1 MAEGN
6 DVIFE
11 LCSKYKFL
19 QPYTIP
25 GNAVSEYSSRHV
37 GICVNMREFSGV
49 YDSHY
54 SKAEDNSIINPSIH
68 STLIV
73 PHSIESNQSATHSLS
88 QTDPKLNGSH
98 NIGEWNLDSND
109 ESAYSQLKL
118 LRVKHFNRII
128 IALNINSIRN
138 KLICCRI

>member
-6 DVIFE
+6 DGIFE

-25 GNAVSEYSSRHV
+25 GNAVSEYSPRHA

-54 SKAEDNSIINPSIH
+54 SRAEDNSIINPSIH
-68 STLIV
+68 STL
-73 PHSIESNQSATHSLS
+73 SIEH
-88 QTDPKLNGSH
+88 
-98 NIGEWNLDSND
+98 
-109 ESAYSQLKL
+109 
-118 LRVKHFNRII
+118 
-128 IALNINSIRN
+128 
-138 KLICCRI
+138 